1 MSLDKQ
7 FSMER
12 PCVEA
17 FWQSLRDEQHE
28 GDQQQKDAEDFF
40 GSSSSG
46 GHWHSRQQSQRA
58 FERNVWSSSVEEENQ
73 WIKCLL
79 SANNQRKN
87 SVNPSKGNIPKII
100 HFIWLGEKSM
110 PMFSFLIGYNDNEHL
125 SVDEQF
131 EQSVRRIIEN
141 SSNECVE
148 SWRDHHLPSNG
159 WEIVVWA
166 EKDIIDDDIISKADA
181 ASKEETESSDK
192 KYVLKQSQMRN
203 SDPYRQAL
211 QMKNYGAASDILR
224 LEILSKFGGIYADI
238 DYFCVESLDDIISS
252 GNFFCGASN
261 TGCVELNNG
270 LMGCPKAGHPVLTQM
285 IASIHDYF
293 EEKSSKET
301 NQEATVV
308 SSSMFS
314 SFLDEKTR
322 DALEKS
328 QTSDSSGAFLTPMEV
343 IEHTGPGLLTRLVCR
358 WLVANNSDV
367 EENAPQDIIVF
378 SFEKFHCFPNHFR
391 KELSHND
398 RVTAK
403 QLLTSFLMSKDAK
416 AVHLWGCSW
425 QKDQ

>member
-1 MSLDKQ
+1 MALDKQ

-12 PCVEA
+12 PCIEA
-17 FWQSLRDEQHE
+17 FWQSLREGQHE
-28 GDQQQKDAEDFF
+28 GDQQQRDAEDFF

-58 FERNVWSSSVEEENQ
+58 LHRNVWSSSVEEEDR

-79 SANNQRKN
+79 SANSQRNNN
-87 SVNPSKGNIPKII
+87 SFVNNPSNGSIPKII

-110 PMFSFLIGYNDNEHL
+110 PMFSFLIGYNDDEHL

-131 EQSVRRIIEN
+131 EQSVQRTIKY

-148 SWRDHHLPSNG
+148 SWRHHHPPSNG
-159 WEIVVWA
+159 WEIVVWT
-166 EKDIIDDDIISKADA
+166 EKDIIDDNIISK
-181 ASKEETESSDK
+181 ETESNK

-203 SDPYRQAL
+203 RDSYRQAL

-238 DYFCVESLDDIISS
+238 DYFCVGSLDDIISS

-270 LMGCPKAGHPVLTQM
+270 LMGCQTGGHRVLNQM
-285 IASIHDYF
+285 IDSIHDYF
-293 EEKSSKET
+293 EEKSLKEAT
-301 NQEATVV
+301 KQEAAAV
-308 SSSMFS
+308 SSSMLS
-314 SFLDEKTR
+314 SFLDETTR
-322 DALEKS
+322 DALKKS
-328 QTSDSSGAFLTPMEV
+328 QTNDSSGIFLTPMAV

-367 EENAPQDIIVF
+367 EDNASQDIIVF
-378 SFEKFHCFPNHFR
+378 PFEKFNCFPNHFR